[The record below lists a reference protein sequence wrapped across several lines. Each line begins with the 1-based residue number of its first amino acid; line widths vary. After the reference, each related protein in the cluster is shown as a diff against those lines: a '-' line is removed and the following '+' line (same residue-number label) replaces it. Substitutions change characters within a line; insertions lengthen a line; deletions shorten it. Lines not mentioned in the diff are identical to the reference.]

1 MDKDHGDI
9 RVQQG
14 WPGLTVL
21 TIPGRPLPQAA
32 PSQQPV
38 AEQPQPA
45 PQQQPVAE
53 PPQAAAPQQPV
64 AEPLQAAPQQQPVAE
79 QPQPAPQ
86 QQQQQQLQQL
96 QQPQG
101 VKAAPPHL
109 VRPARAVKAAPPHL
123 VRPLQAA
130 PQQQP
135 VAEQPQPAQ
144 QQQQQQQQQQL
155 QRQLHQFQQLALNA
169 LWDAHA
175 ATEESVAAAMQAAES
190 ADKARAAV
198 NECMNQLNILEAT
211 PTPSSLEPRA
221 ASGRL
226 AALD

>member
-38 AEQPQPA
+38 AEQPQLT

-101 VKAAPPHL
+101 VKA
-109 VRPARAVKAAPPHL
+109 VKVAPPHL

-198 NECMNQLNILEAT
+198 NECIRQLNILEAT
-211 PTPSSLEPRA
+211 PKPSSLEPRA

>member
-38 AEQPQPA
+38 AEQPQLT

-109 VRPARAVKAAPPHL
+109 VLPARPVKAAPPHL
-123 VRPLQAA
+123 ARALQAA

-135 VAEQPQPAQ
+135 VAAQPQPAQ
-144 QQQQQQQQQQL
+144 QQQQQQQEL
-155 QRQLHQFQQLALNA
+155 QRQFHQFQQLALNA
-169 LWDAHA
+169 LWEAHDA
-175 ATEESVAAAMQAAES
+175 TQESAAAAMQAWES
-190 ADKARAAV
+190 ADRARAAI
-198 NECMNQLNILEAT
+198 NECIRQLNILEAT
-211 PTPSSLEPRA
+211 PKPSSLEPRA

>member
-38 AEQPQPA
+38 AEQPQLT

-101 VKAAPPHL
+101 VKA
-109 VRPARAVKAAPPHL
+109 VKVAPPHL

-169 LWDAHA
+169 LWEAHA

-198 NECMNQLNILEAT
+198 NECINQLNILEAT
-211 PTPSSLEPRA
+211 PKPSSLEPRA